1 MTTMSGKAEGR
12 CRGVEGVYGWFS
24 PGFNGYAA
32 AVSWRDGQTAHEPH
46 VRARWAILE
55 RRDCRW
61 NVVRTWCLPPAMAE
75 RAAADPDWTPDVP
88 FELLHPVTQ
97 WAIIRDRQAA
107 GEEWDGPLPLVPEP
121 EPPAEKP
128 KRKRAP
134 RKAPA

>member
-55 RRDCRW
+55 RLDCRW

-75 RAAADPDWTPDVP
+75 LAAAYPDWTPDVP
-88 FELLHPVTQ
+88 FDLLPP
-97 WAIIRDRQAA
+97 ADRWQRIDLADEA
-107 GEEWDGPLPLVPEP
+107 GVPRPGEEPLVPRP
-121 EPPAEKP
+121 APPVEKP